1 MHPFFSVIIPC
12 YNSSNL
18 MQRCLAS
25 LEKQIFADFE
35 VIFIDDCATYNTYDF
50 LRTFCEQTKLNTHLI
65 RMEKNGGPGKA
76 REAGVLAAKGA
87 YVTFMDSDDWYE
99 KCFLENIYQ
108 KLSTD
113 DYDMIF
119 FDFYRNYKSGK
130 KKHIQ
135 CTRFL
140 DEARSIKDYV
150 AIAFDSLCAL
160 VVKSDIIKKIKLP
173 SLYNSEDAAAVPLLI
188 SLSHKVTYIPTP
200 FYNYLYREQSLSTSQ
215 NTRIYQGFVDAFTFI
230 YENVSVEFEE
240 EKTYR
245 GIHLVL
251 YGAVFKAID
260 AGVNEKVVKDI
271 ICSFERK
278 IPQWYEN
285 KYIKLLPLRKRCFLY
300 LLRKRRFY
308 MLHLYVTM
316 QRLLLNLK

>member
-1 MHPFFSVIIPC
+1 MV
-12 YNSSNL
+12 
-18 MQRCLAS
+18 
-25 LEKQIFADFE
+25 
-35 VIFIDDCATYNTYDF
+35 
-50 LRTFCEQTKLNTHLI
+50 
-65 RMEKNGGPGKA
+65 
-76 REAGVLAAKGA
+76 
-87 YVTFMDSDDWYE
+87 
-99 KCFLENIYQ
+99 
-108 KLSTD
+108 
-113 DYDMIF
+113 
-119 FDFYRNYKSGK
+119 

-240 EKTYR
+240 EKKH
-245 GIHLVL
+245 IEVFIWFL

-271 ICSFERK
+271 ICSFLKEKYLSGMK
-278 IPQWYEN
+278 IN
-285 KYIKLLPLRKRCFLY
+285 I
-300 LLRKRRFY
+300 
-308 MLHLYVTM
+308 
-316 QRLLLNLK
+316 